1 MMETESGIGM
11 LTVGMLTVGMLAV
24 NYVVMAELRR
34 I

>member
-11 LTVGMLTVGMLAV
+11 LTVSMPTV
-24 NYVVMAELRR
+24 NYVVMAEFRR

>member
-11 LTVGMLTVGMLAV
+11 LTVGMLTV

>member
-11 LTVGMLTVGMLAV
+11 LTVSMLTV

>member
-1 MMETESGIGM
+1 MMETEPGIGM
-11 LTVGMLTVGMLAV
+11 LTVSMPTV

>member
-1 MMETESGIGM
+1 MMETESGIGI
-11 LTVGMLTVGMLAV
+11 LTVGMLAV

>member
-1 MMETESGIGM
+1 MMETEAGIGM
-11 LTVGMLTVGMLAV
+11 LTVSMPTV